1 MRGVC
6 GSRYGDL
13 TVAAMVGGLA
23 CLDLTGNIDRCG
35 GVTDLWRGMDWPRGR
50 FNLVVPTCVGGLS

>member
-13 TVAAMVGGLA
+13 TFAAMLRGFSCRGLR
-23 CLDLTGNIDRCG
+23 GSIDRCG
-35 GVTDLWRGMDWPRGR
+35 GVTDLWRGMAWSSPLRGGFTVAMDR
-50 FNLVVPTCVGGLS
+50 